1 MASKFPQNIVPRDVS
16 SYMTF
21 LSRNELY
28 QTEKPYTTD
37 FPVNDIEGAK
47 MTNHIFDTHPI
58 TFHDARIAKEPF
70 ALDRNG
76 FCYIKAKTSLH
87 AEDATSERTELME
100 QYTQE
105 IADILRDKFPQYQEI
120 KSMDFQVYPLLLTPV
135 MISAKQL
142 RRFAGGIRLFPMVR
156 SAEQSL
162 PNRRQWPT
170 RTFRAGEHSCVWP
183 ISSQIKSHIT
193 KTRHLI

>member
-1 MASKFPQNIVPRDVS
+1 
-16 SYMTF
+16 
-21 LSRNELY
+21 
-28 QTEKPYTTD
+28 
-37 FPVNDIEGAK
+37 

-58 TFHDARIAKEPF
+58 TFHDARMAKEPF

-76 FCYIKAKTSLH
+76 FCYIKAKTSLQ

-100 QYTQE
+100 QYMQE

-120 KSMDFQVYPLLLTPV
+120 EFMDFQVYPLLLTLV

-142 RRFAGGIRLFPMVR
+142 RRFVGDIRLFPMAR

-170 RTFRAGEHSCVWP
+170 RTFRGGGHSCVWP
-183 ISSQIKSHIT
+183 MSSQIRSHIT
-193 KTRHLI
+193 KTEILI

>member
-76 FCYIKAKTSLH
+76 FCYIKAKTSLQ

-120 KSMDFQVYPLLLTPV
+120 KSMDFQVRRRHPAFPNGEERRAEFAQPST
-135 MISAKQL
+135 MAHTDFSSRGAFL
-142 RRFAGGIRLFPMVR
+142 RMADIFPDQE
-156 SAEQSL
+156 SYYE
-162 PNRRQWPT
+162 NK
-170 RTFRAGEHSCVWP
+170 TFDLIKYVPETSCV
-183 ISSQIKSHIT
+183 SFD
-193 KTRHLI
+193 